1 MPTDT
6 ERRLEAL
13 ENLLLFGGG
22 VTAGTASG
30 RQLAAAAA
38 KAAARQA
45 PGIAA
50 RAGRTTLGVARR
62 HPYATAAFVA
72 YVAHKEGVSLDTAR
86 ELVEDQVQEV
96 QESQRFV
103 SPLLT
108 PVPRAIMDPGA
119 AIPRYKRKVSKA
131 NKAVKQAMGL
141 LKSGTKAAT
150 GADKGKL
157 PKGAFKMAVK
167 AAGLANPNTKSKIGR
182 GPGKVKSLARKI
194 KKWW

>member
-22 VTAGTASG
+22 VAAGTASG

-38 KAAARQA
+38 RRV
-45 PGIAA
+45 PSVAA
-50 RAGRTTLGVARR
+50 RAAGTALGAARR
-62 HPYATAAFVA
+62 HPVAATAFIA
-72 YVAHKEGVSLDTAR
+72 YVAHKEGVSLETAR
-86 ELVEDQVQEV
+86 ELIEDQVGEIQEG
-96 QESQRFV
+96 QRFV

-131 NKAVKQAMGL
+131 NKAVKHAMSL
-141 LKSGTKAAT
+141 LKAGPKRST

-157 PKGAFKMAVK
+157 VKGAFKIAVK
-167 AAGLANPNTKSKIGR
+167 AAGLANPKTKSKIGK
-182 GPGKVKSLARKI
+182 GKGKVKALARKI
-194 KKWW
+194 RKWW

>member
-22 VTAGTASG
+22 VAAGTASG

-45 PGIAA
+45 P
-50 RAGRTTLGVARR
+50 RAGRTALGVARR

-72 YVAHKEGVSLDTAR
+72 YVAHKEGVSLETAQ
-86 ELVEDQVQEV
+86 ELIEDQVRDV
-96 QESQRFV
+96 QEAQRFV
-103 SPLLT
+103 SPALT
-108 PVPRAIMDPGA
+108 PIPRAIMDPAG

-131 NKAVKQAMGL
+131 NKAVKYGMSL
-141 LKSGTKAAT
+141 LKAGSKRAT
-150 GADKGKL
+150 GADKGNL
-157 PKGAFKMAVK
+157 Q
-167 AAGLANPNTKSKIGR
+167 NSYKSCR
-182 GPGKVKSLARKI
+182 PC
-194 KKWW
+194 